1 MEAPNP
7 KEPNPKD
14 IKEEKF
20 DWEEHE
26 RRYPKQ
32 THKCVERKTPRPA
45 DGLLLKVGQCIN
57 DIPLDQRHR
66 YMWVVSDEMK
76 DHPCYKEK
84 DYGGRIIREDK
95 ERVQKEKDDK
105 KKKEEDREK
114 KEEDRDRRE
123 RDREKNDKDK
133 DDKIEMLLKYVA
145 DLGKQVNE
153 LTKQMKK

>member
-1 MEAPNP
+1 MSVPNP
-7 KEPNPKD
+7 KVPNPKD
-14 IKEEKF
+14 IKEEKY

-57 DIPLDQRHR
+57 DIPLEQRHR
-66 YMWVVSDEMK
+66 YMWNLSDEMK
-76 DHPCYKEK
+76 DHPRYKEK
-84 DYGGRIIREDK
+84 DWDGRMIRECEEK
-95 ERVQKEKDDK
+95 KCCEEKEKK
-105 KKKEEDREK
+105 K

-133 DDKIEMLLKYVA
+133 DDAIQLLLKHVSE
-145 DLGKQVNE
+145 LTKQVNE

>member
-1 MEAPNP
+1 MEA
-7 KEPNPKD
+7 PNPKD
-14 IKEEKF
+14 IKEEKY

-66 YMWVVSDEMK
+66 YMWIVPDEYK
-76 DHPCYKEK
+76 DHPMYKEK
-84 DYGGRIIREDK
+84 DYGARIIREDK

-105 KKKEEDREK
+105 VKK
-114 KEEDRDRRE
+114 E

-133 DDKIEMLLKYVA
+133 DDKIELLLKYVA